1 MCFTGANFGLLLLQT
16 FNFDST
22 LGSFFAFGKV
32 CKVFGSWVVQ
42 LYSLWIGS
50 EKGRTSV
57 QLKPNYTWPSLW
69 ALEPLHPT
77 KFSLRSKQCSQFQIQ
92 LGKRGRVESSQFC
105 VDFVFD
111 VQVAGLVNMGTL
123 WSSQTHWSS
132 SWLIQQ
138 APIRLAITAFK
149 FLAKLFSDSSDP
161 WSRLVLLFFWFTT
174 DISVGDFDS
183 RNACWIHTDIAMP
196 RFTHLYRSE

>member
-16 FNFDST
+16 FNFESI
-22 LGSFFAFGKV
+22 LGSFLPLARFVKYLGLVLLSFTPYELALRREGQ
-32 CKVFGSWVVQ
+32 VFNLNQTIHDLLSEPWSLFTQ
-42 LYSLWIGS
+42 L
-50 EKGRTSV
+50 R
-57 QLKPNYTWPSLW
+57 
-69 ALEPLHPT
+69 
-77 KFSLRSKQCSQFQIQ
+77 FSLRSKQCSQFQIQ

-138 APIRLAITAFK
+138 APIRLAITVFK